1 MEGGIMAGVCDN
13 AIKRD
18 IVANCDDPIVPGLE
32 QEGVIMNRKD
42 VDFSTVAF
50 NATRKNVI
58 ETLALKEG
66 KKAYKV
72 VVLGS
77 TPFTGTNTALATGT
91 YRNTF
96 TNIVNM
102 VILANDPD
110 VCNDI
115 IDGLANGEYVV
126 ILENKAKNLLKE
138 ENPGDSAFQIYG
150 YYQGLKAAELSNDK
164 YSEDTDGGWS
174 VSLQETK
181 VPKSALFYYKTDY
194 DTTKTAI
201 DTLTSNA
208 V

>member
-1 MEGGIMAGVCDN
+1 MSGICDN

-18 IVANCDDPIVPGLE
+18 IELNCDDPIVPGLE
-32 QEGVIMNRKD
+32 PEGVIMNRSD
-42 VDFSTVAF
+42 IDFSTVAF
-50 NATRKNVI
+50 NTTRKNVI
-58 ETLALKEG
+58 ETLAMKSG

-72 VVLGS
+72 VVSGS

-96 TNIVNM
+96 TNTVNM
-102 VILANDPD
+102 VILVNDPD
-110 VCNDI
+110 VCADI

-126 ILENKAKNLLKE
+126 ILENKAKSLQKE

-150 YYQGLKAAELSNDK
+150 YYQGLKAAEISNDK
-164 YSEDTDGGWS
+164 YSEETEGGWS

-181 VPKSALFYYKTDY
+181 VPKSALFYFKTDY

-201 DTLTSNA
+201 ETLTSA
-208 V
+208 AE

>member
-1 MEGGIMAGVCDN
+1 MSGICDN

-18 IVANCDDPIVPGLE
+18 IELNCDDPIVPGLE
-32 QEGVIMNRKD
+32 KEGVIMNRSD
-42 VDFSTVAF
+42 IDFSTVAF
-50 NATRKNVI
+50 NTTRKNVI
-58 ETLALKEG
+58 ETLAMKSG

-72 VVLGS
+72 VVPGG
-77 TPFTGTNTALATGT
+77 TPYTGTNTALATGT
-91 YRNTF
+91 YWNTF
-96 TNIVNM
+96 TNTVNM

-110 VCNDI
+110 VCADI
-115 IDGLANGEYVV
+115 IDGLANGEYVA
-126 ILENKAKNLLKE
+126 ILENKAKNLQKE

-150 YYQGLKAAELSNDK
+150 YYQGLKAAEISNDK
-164 YSEDTDGGWS
+164 YSEETEGGWS

-201 DTLTSNA
+201 DTLTSEA

>member
-1 MEGGIMAGVCDN
+1 MAGVCDY

-18 IVANCDDPIVPGLE
+18 IELNCDDPIVPGIE
-32 QEGVIMNRKD
+32 QEGIIMNRKD
-42 VDFSTVAF
+42 VDFATVAF
-50 NATRKNVI
+50 NTTRKNVI
-58 ETLALKEG
+58 ETLTMKES

-72 VVLGS
+72 VVTGS

-91 YRNTF
+91 YQNTF
-96 TNIVNM
+96 TNTVNM

-110 VCNDI
+110 VCADI

-126 ILENKAKNLLKE
+126 ILENKAKNLQKE

-150 YYQGLKAAELSNDK
+150 YYQGLKAAEISNDK
-164 YSEDTDGGWS
+164 YSEETEGGWS

-194 DTTKTAI
+194 ETTKAAVEA
-201 DTLTSNA
+201 LTTDP

>member
-1 MEGGIMAGVCDN
+1 MAGVCDN
-13 AIKRD
+13 AIKKD
-18 IVANCDDPIVPGLE
+18 ILLNCDDPIVPGVE
-32 QEGVIMNRKD
+32 QEGVIINRSD
-42 VDFSTVAF
+42 IDFSTVSF
-50 NATRKNVI
+50 NTTRKNVI
-58 ETLALKEG
+58 ETLALKSG
-66 KKAYKV
+66 KKGYKV
-72 VVLGS
+72 VVSGS

-96 TNIVNM
+96 INTVNM

-110 VCNDI
+110 VCADI

-150 YYQGLKAAELSNDK
+150 YYQGLKAAEISNDK
-164 YSEDTDGGWS
+164 YSEETEGGWS

-181 VPKSALFYYKTDY
+181 VPKSALFYFKTDY

-201 DTLTSNA
+201 ETLTSA
-208 V
+208 AA

>member
-1 MEGGIMAGVCDN
+1 MAGVCDN
-13 AIKRD
+13 AIKKD
-18 IVANCDDPIVPGLE
+18 ILLNCDDPIVPGFE
-32 QEGVIMNRKD
+32 QEGVIINRSD
-42 VDFSTVAF
+42 IDFSTVAF
-50 NATRKNVI
+50 NTTRKNVI
-58 ETLALKEG
+58 ETLALKSG
-66 KKAYKV
+66 KKGYKV
-72 VVLGS
+72 VVSGS

-96 TNIVNM
+96 INTVNM

-110 VCNDI
+110 VCADI

-150 YYQGLKAAELSNDK
+150 YYQGLKAAEISNDK
-164 YSEDTDGGWS
+164 YSEETEGGWS

-181 VPKSALFYYKTDY
+181 VPKSALFYFKTDY

-201 DTLTSNA
+201 ETLTSA
-208 V
+208 AA

>member
-1 MEGGIMAGVCDN
+1 MAGVCDN

>member
-1 MEGGIMAGVCDN
+1 MSGICDN

-18 IVANCDDPIVPGLE
+18 IELNCDDPIVPGLE
-32 QEGVIMNRKD
+32 QEGVIMNRSD
-42 VDFSTVAF
+42 IDFSTVAF
-50 NATRKNVI
+50 NTTRKNVI
-58 ETLALKEG
+58 ETLAMKSG

-72 VVLGS
+72 VVSGS

-96 TNIVNM
+96 TNTVNM
-102 VILANDPD
+102 VILVNDPD
-110 VCNDI
+110 VCADI

-126 ILENKAKNLLKE
+126 ILENKAKSLQKE

-150 YYQGLKAAELSNDK
+150 YYQGLKAAEISNDK
-164 YSEDTDGGWS
+164 YSEETEGGWS

-181 VPKSALFYYKTDY
+181 VPKSALFYFKADY

-201 DTLTSNA
+201 ETLTSA
-208 V
+208 AE

>member
-1 MEGGIMAGVCDN
+1 MSGICDN

-18 IVANCDDPIVPGLE
+18 IELNCDDPIVPGVE
-32 QEGVIMNRKD
+32 QEGVIINRSD
-42 VDFSTVAF
+42 IDFSTVAF
-50 NATRKNVI
+50 NTARKNVV
-58 ETLALKEG
+58 ETIALKSG

-72 VVLGS
+72 VVSGS

-96 TNIVNM
+96 TNTVNM

-110 VCNDI
+110 VCADI

-126 ILENKAKNLLKE
+126 ILENKAKSLQKE

-150 YYQGLKAAELSNDK
+150 YYQGLKAAEISNDK
-164 YSEDTDGGWS
+164 YSEETEGGWS

-181 VPKSALFYYKTDY
+181 VPKSALFYFKTDY
-194 DTTKTAI
+194 ETTKTAVEALKT
-201 DTLTSNA
+201 DP

>member
-1 MEGGIMAGVCDN
+1 MAGVCDN

-42 VDFSTVAF
+42 VDFSTVTF

>member
-1 MEGGIMAGVCDN
+1 MAGVCDN
-13 AIKRD
+13 AIKKD
-18 IVANCDDPIVPGLE
+18 ILLNCDDPIVPGVE
-32 QEGVIMNRKD
+32 QEGVIINRSD
-42 VDFSTVAF
+42 IDFSTVAF
-50 NATRKNVI
+50 NTTRKNVI
-58 ETLALKEG
+58 ETLALKSG
-66 KKAYKV
+66 KKGYKV
-72 VVLGS
+72 VVSGS

-96 TNIVNM
+96 INTVNM

-110 VCNDI
+110 VCADI

-150 YYQGLKAAELSNDK
+150 YYQGLKAAEISNDK
-164 YSEDTDGGWS
+164 YSEETEGGWS

-181 VPKSALFYYKTDY
+181 VPKSALFYFKTDY

-201 DTLTSNA
+201 ETLTSA
-208 V
+208 AA